1 MKHESL
7 ESTEERLVT
16 LLEKET
22 NEDARK
28 LAWEA
33 LNLYFRREIIMAKD
47 QSVPSWFQPAG
58 FIIGLLTLLF
68 FMGIVGASIFGF
80 VVPDSQRFPV
90 LIVFALGCAL
100 SGSFLTG
107 KASASGQ
114 LPFFGDKNPLAI
126 SATGGIAIL
135 IIVLILGYY
144 IYIKK

>member
-1 MKHESL
+1 MAHESF
-7 ESTEERLVT
+7 ESTEERLLA

-28 LAWEA
+28 LGWEA
-33 LNLYFRREIIMAKD
+33 LNLYFKRDITMAKVG
-47 QSVPSWFQPAG
+47 SVPSWFQPAG
-58 FIIGLLTLLF
+58 FIVGLLTLLF

-80 VVPDSQRFPV
+80 VVPESQKFPV
-90 LIVFALGCAL
+90 LIVFALGCAF

-107 KASASGQ
+107 TASASGQ

-135 IIVLILGYY
+135 VIVLVLGYY
-144 IYIKK
+144 IYIK

>member
-1 MKHESL
+1 MRHESL
-7 ESTEERLVT
+7 GSTEERLVA

-28 LAWEA
+28 LGWEA
-33 LNLYFRREIIMAKD
+33 LSLYFKRDIAMAKAR
-47 QSVPSWFQPAG
+47 SVPSWFQPAG
-58 FIIGLLTLLF
+58 FVIGLLTLLF
-68 FMGIVGASIFGF
+68 FMCIVGASIFGLT
-80 VVPDSQRFPV
+80 VPQDQKFPV

-114 LPFFGDKNPLAI
+114 LPFFGEKNPLAI

-135 IIVLILGYY
+135 IIVLVLGYY
-144 IYIKK
+144 IYIK